1 MVRQFRSAQYRE
13 IKRQKKQKIKV
24 KHLPIHNEQFQHLH
38 REFDTFIKTKG
49 YGNGKPVSYQ
59 SNVREFLFFI
69 ESKSFSEIRDIKTSE
84 VIAYYEYI
92 RQRPNQRR
100 DGGLSDSMI
109 GGHLFALRLFFDY
122 LLETGQIKSS
132 PASLPKFQIGKYKE
146 RNMCSLEEI
155 KQLYTACQSKR
166 DKALLGIAY
175 GCGLRRNEI
184 HHLNTGDV
192 NLNKGVLVVREGK
205 GNKSRTVP
213 IANNAIGNL
222 REYLVYER
230 ATYFSKN
237 NMESSPA
244 FFINNRGLR
253 MSGQGLNDLLKVLIK
268 RTGNTELE
276 RKEITLHSLRHSIA
290 THLIDKG
297 ASIEFVQRFLGHS
310 LIDTAH
316 LYSKRR
322 KQQLNIRNQILSA
335 A

>member
-1 MVRQFRSAQYRE
+1 M
-13 IKRQKKQKIKV
+13 KR
-24 KHLPIHNEQFQHLH
+24 LPINNQEFEKLYK
-38 REFDTFIKTKG
+38 EFDTFIKAKG

-59 SNVREFLFFI
+59 SHVREFLFFV
-69 ESKSFSEIRDIKTSE
+69 ETKGFSDIKEIKAKE
-84 VIAYYEYI
+84 VIAYYEYLN
-92 RQRPNQRR
+92 QRPNQRSA
-100 DGGLSDSMI
+100 GGLSDSTI
-109 GGHLFALRLFFDY
+109 REHLFALRLFFDY
-122 LLETGQIKSS
+122 LLETSQIKSS

-155 KQLYTACQSKR
+155 KMLYAACQSKR

-184 HHLNTGDV
+184 HNLNTNDV
-192 NLNKGVLVVREGK
+192 NLNKGILVVREGK

-213 IANNAIGNL
+213 LANNVIRDL

-230 ATYFSKN
+230 ASYFSKN

-244 FFINNRGLR
+244 FFIGNTGLR
-253 MSGQGLNDLLKVLIK
+253 MSGQALNNLLKELII
-268 RTGNTELE
+268 RTGNAELE
-276 RKEITLHSLRHSIA
+276 RKEITLHCLRHSIA

-297 ASIEFVQRFLGHS
+297 ANIEFVQRLLGHS

-322 KQQLNIRNQILSA
+322 KQQLNIRNQIKSA